1 MKKRFVVLENGKIE
15 VVSIYSQ
22 KHTLTNSCSVIV
34 LGLAG
39 FLRQLFVKVLGLSI
53 IGVLVLEFFDICTV
67 WFVFM
72 RIVNGLIFV
81 I

>member
-1 MKKRFVVLENGKIE
+1 M
-15 VVSIYSQ
+15 VSIYSQ
-22 KHTLTNSCSVIV
+22 KHTLANSCRVIV